1 MSYASI
7 NRVVLIGRLTRDPEL
22 RELPSG
28 QSVCNLRIACNGIR
42 RDEGEYRERPHYF
55 DVSAFAGLAENV
67 ARYMRKGSLV
77 AIDGRLEWR
86 EWETAD
92 RSRETRRAPFR
103 PEAQSAW
110 WPRTSSSWIDAAAS
124 AARTAR
130 WTSWA
135 AVRTSG
141 SSSAAPVPA
150 RSTWFSR
157 DRQPSS
163 DHVCNCGAS
172 VSDAPQVAVGRFLC
186 LRASW
191 PSREMP

>member
-55 DVSAFAGLAENV
+55 DVGAFAGLAENV

-86 EWETAD
+86 EWETA
-92 RSRETRRAPFR
+92 E
-103 PEAQSAW
+103 QQK
-110 WPRTSSSWIDAAAS
+110 
-124 AARTAR
+124 
-130 WTSWA
+130 
-135 AVRTSG
+135 
-141 SSSAAPVPA
+141 
-150 RSTWFSR
+150 
-157 DRQPSS
+157 RQ
-163 DHVCNCGAS
+163 S
-172 VSDAPQVAVGRFLC
+172 VSVVAENVQFLDRRGGERGEDGSVDEPGGGEDERELVGAGAGAGEVDLVF
-186 LRASW
+186 
-191 PSREMP
+191 